1 MVSFTV
7 FKGSKEGS
15 IVEGTTTREIRA
27 DEVLVKVTHSGVCGT
42 DEHRRHTDMV
52 LGHEGVG
59 IIEVSASSL
68 APKIAWPLIVCN
80 RKSEAPSKA
89 TQSAS
94 MLGGDISTT
103 HAVFANSAC
112 WEGIISVRKLRS
124 TANQI

>member
-15 IVEGTTTREIRA
+15 IIEGTTTREIGT

-59 IIEVSASSL
+59 IIQVSVSCL
-68 APKIAWPLIVCN
+68 APETAYLLMVCIIGN
-80 RKSEAPSKA
+80 RKRRQRP
-89 TQSAS
+89 
-94 MLGGDISTT
+94 L
-103 HAVFANSAC
+103 NRRAC
-112 WEGIISVRKLRS
+112 WVGIFSQLMRHLQTVPVGKR
-124 TANQI
+124 